1 MLVNSLAQLQ
11 ATGWMAQL
19 SCENQHLEGA
29 VIIFSLQCHVE
40 RDDCRRC
47 LSKGDAA
54 DFTIDSGLKFGCSR
68 YMQRWKRR
76 IGAGSS
82 CIFFPPL
89 PPAALSLYDCGSGQC
104 HSKTKWVFR
113 QQKLCSVSN
122 IAKFPFQIPPKSQRY
137 PARSR
142 TYYSVAQLVNP
153 ANIQAL

>member
-1 MLVNSLAQLQ
+1 M
-11 ATGWMAQL
+11 
-19 SCENQHLEGA
+19 
-29 VIIFSLQCHVE
+29 E
-40 RDDCRRC
+40 RDDCRRWE
-47 LSKGDAA
+47 GDAA

-89 PPAALSLYDCGSGQC
+89 PPAALSLYGCGSGQC

-113 QQKLCSVSN
+113 QQRLCSVSN

-137 PARSR
+137 PARGR

-153 ANIQAL
+153 ANIQALLERPFHLPLLLVSLCSPSLLLLYHCASHCLF